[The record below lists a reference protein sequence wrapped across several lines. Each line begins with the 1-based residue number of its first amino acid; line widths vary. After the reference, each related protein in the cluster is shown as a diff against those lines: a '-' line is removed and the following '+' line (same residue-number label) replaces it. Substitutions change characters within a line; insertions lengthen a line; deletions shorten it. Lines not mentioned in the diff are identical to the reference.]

1 MLAKKG
7 GVYWRGELVE
17 RACSCRP
24 EVSRFLASD
33 RALLL
38 SPLLIGAA
46 GCLTLGNM
54 CNTMRK
60 TCFFTAVDAVESAC
74 CSFLALPARRGRYS
88 SCRYSCRRHRTFS
101 CAMFVL
107 LVFFMLCNTKAESH
121 LLDRGRPLHLNRPLL
136 ALKRTIAGSIL
147 AI

>member
-107 LVFFMLCNTKAESH
+107 ATAC
-121 LLDRGRPLHLNRPLL
+121 LLHDVQHQSRVAPFRPRQ
-136 ALKRTIAGSIL
+136 AATSK
-147 AI
+147 